1 VGRWTP
7 SGWQAVR
14 TLPISAASDVL
25 LDRGLPRRGR
35 PDRERSLSPA
45 MPSALRRPIPRHRSR
60 GRKPQSST
68 MVAAGEPSRDLKD
81 HDQAEEVV
89 EEGAIVDGGRREDG
103 R

>member
-1 VGRWTP
+1 
-7 SGWQAVR
+7 
-14 TLPISAASDVL
+14 
-25 LDRGLPRRGR
+25 
-35 PDRERSLSPA
+35 
-45 MPSALRRPIPRHRSR
+45 
-60 GRKPQSST
+60 